1 MKKVRYGQK
10 IATETPA
17 NGVTG
22 LLCKSLDGKFFFR
35 MRNEKGEFV
44 DYTLRHDDMKIT
56 ISQDELASFY
66 EFRDGEGVLD
76 HSSNVLG
83 LQSVAC

>member
-22 LLCKSLDGKFFFR
+22 LLCKSLDRGFFFHI
-35 MRNEKGEFV
+35 RNEKGDFV
-44 DYTLRHDDMKIT
+44 DYTLRHDDMKVT

-66 EFRDGEGVLD
+66 KLDGDEGVLD
-76 HSSNVLG
+76 HSSGVLG
-83 LQSVAC
+83 LKSIDW